1 MTKLTANPPKGQSRA
16 NRVTRLWAIMTPTQR
31 QRAAQLELAFLNAAR
46 RPRLSP
52 RQRLHLLES
61 VVAERV
67 HISLEGRYQDEE
79 RHAIQQE
86 SVL

>member
-1 MTKLTANPPKGQSRA
+1 MTKLTTNPHKGQSLA
-16 NRVTRLWAIMTPTQR
+16 NRMARLRAIMTPAQC
-31 QRAAQLELAFLNAAR
+31 QRATQIESDHLNDTR
-46 RPRLSP
+46 RHRLSP

-67 HISLEGRYQDEE
+67 HISLEGRCQDEE

>member
-1 MTKLTANPPKGQSRA
+1 MTKLTTNPHKGQSLAHRMA
-16 NRVTRLWAIMTPTQR
+16 RLWAIMSPTQR
-31 QRAAQLELAFLNAAR
+31 QRATQLELDELHATR
-46 RPRLSP
+46 RHRLSP

-61 VVAERV
+61 VVAERA